1 MPEDNENEKKQP
13 RRAKVSA
20 QPEIVLAPEQDGQR
34 QADRITTAADAKKLF
49 DEEFATS
56 LTPVYISSLGKDFSF
71 REITVMQ
78 QKSLS
83 RIMVANE
90 NRKDV
95 IYDAQCQ
102 LINQACADDGFSVYN
117 VSEFDRLKLLIA
129 LYQANMFQ
137 REVKFTCSECG
148 SVNAYR
154 FDFDKVLAKLD
165 AVDVADSEVSYRAR
179 TCEYRFTIGYPSVK
193 TVSQFHKQYCAKNR
207 ITNKNQA
214 KSFDNMSNM
223 EYVNLY
229 IQGVEM
235 TNLASGRTK
244 VIDFRQFSPA
254 DREEIIQMFPQDVLY
269 AEDGVLKKVMEK
281 YVKVINDS
289 FERHKC
295 VQCGHVNEE
304 GDVASAESFI

>member
-1 MPEDNENEKKQP
+1 MTEEENKAAQAP
-13 RRAKVSA
+13 DRVTSA
-20 QPEIVLAPEQDGQR
+20 AE
-34 QADRITTAADAKKLF
+34 AKKLF

-56 LTPVYISSLGKDFSF
+56 LTPVYISSLGRDFSF

-95 IYDAQCQ
+95 VYDAQCQ
-102 LINQACADDGFSVYN
+102 LINQACADEGFSVYN

-137 REVKFTCSECG
+137 REVKFTCAECG
-148 SVNAYR
+148 AANAYR
-154 FDFDKVLAKLD
+154 FDFDRVLERLD
-165 AVDVADSEVSYRAR
+165 AVDVSDSQV
-179 TCEYRFTIGYPSVK
+179 EYSSKSCRYKFTVGYPSVK
-193 TVSQFHKQYCAKNR
+193 TVSQFHKQYCARNR
-207 ITNKNQA
+207 VTSKAQA
-214 KSFDNMSNM
+214 RQFDNMSNM

-229 IQGVEM
+229 IQEVEM
-235 TNLASGRTK
+235 TNSATGKTRQ
-244 VIDFRQFSPA
+244 IDFRQFSPQ

-269 AEDGVLKKVMEK
+269 AEDGVLKYVMER

-295 VQCGHVNEE
+295 ARCGHVNEE